1 MKRSLDPIVYSLP
14 TDIATLI
21 GSNVDYCV
29 HMLSPTTLLNWHSTC
44 YSYYRKW
51 CDKKY
56 LLALLSRT
64 FNANEKAYKVD
75 PHAEFFTNMIRL
87 DRMFLTIRLSE
98 CILEALTPSF
108 SKAQSAPYDLITDY
122 MGVLTLRSAFIQID
136 ETRFAIYSSIT
147 DKMVKVVRSV
157 CSFTKLRT
165 GWRIFLRRG
174 KSQTVV
180 DPKTDSTLKPDD
192 FICIQIDSGCYK

>member
-1 MKRSLDPIVYSLP
+1 MKRSLESIVYTLP
-14 TDIATLI
+14 TDVTIHMESDI
-21 GSNVDYCV
+21 IYYVC
-29 HMLSPTTLLNWHSTC
+29 MLSPTILLNWHSTC
-44 YSYYRKW
+44 YTYYRKW

-56 LLALLSRT
+56 LLTLLSRT
-64 FNANEKAYKVD
+64 FNANEKAYKVN
-75 PHAEFFTNMIRL
+75 PHAEFFANMIRL

-136 ETRFAIYSSIT
+136 ENRFAIYSNIT

-192 FICIQIDSGCYK
+192 FICLQIDPGCYK